1 MRADLFLES
10 LTGRMKVTYRVVVKT
25 YMQMFIAAVFLSAP
39 NWKQPECSSTGEW
52 NNFVTFIKGYI
63 LHSNQKK
70 EPQLHSTAWISLIVQ
85 SERSQ
90 TQKVTYGVT

>member
-1 MRADLFLES
+1 MFKMALFIF
-10 LTGRMKVTYRVVVKT
+10 T
-25 YMQMFIAAVFLSAP
+25 Q

>member
-1 MRADLFLES
+1 
-10 LTGRMKVTYRVVVKT
+10 
-25 YMQMFIAAVFLSAP
+25 MFIAAVFLSAP

-70 EPQLHSTAWISLIVQ
+70 EPQLHSTAGISLIVQ